1 MGKNDCIQVEGVVVD
16 SVRDTFTVK
25 LQNGSTVT
33 AKPSGKLR
41 IHSIRLLVGDPVVV
55 ELSIYDLTKGRIVY
69 RKK

>member
-1 MGKNDCIQVEGVVVD
+1 MGKNDCIQVEGVVID

-25 LQNGSTVT
+25 LENGSIVT

-41 IHSIRLLVGDPVVV
+41 IHSIRLLVGDPVIV
-55 ELSIYDLTKGRIVY
+55 ELSIYDLTKGRIIY